1 MGRVYLD
8 FLEDSSLNIR
18 CRKCDTQL
26 THLNNLKNL
35 DIETVEGK
43 CSNFTKLINYIQD
56 DRITIG
62 QFHKSDYLYMYDIDC
77 PIDNIYSGTCYQI
90 YCKMCTAHIGWKH
103 KQNDYNQYVLL
114 KETFC

>member
-8 FLEDSSLNIR
+8 YLEDSSLNIR
-18 CRKCDTQL
+18 CRNCDTHL

-43 CSNFTKLINYIQD
+43 CSNFTKVINYIEDEQH
-56 DRITIG
+56 TIG

-77 PIDNIYSGTCYQI
+77 PIDNIYSGTCCQI
-90 YCKMCTAHIGWKH
+90 YCKMCMEIIGWIH
-103 KQNDYNQYVLL
+103 KQNNSFQYLLL
-114 KETFC
+114 KEKFC